1 MKRGVTK
8 VLLENC
14 RTGLGFTSYNA
25 IAPPPTRLF
34 APPTIYLSNSGLEEF
49 QHPEFK
55 RYGPKD
61 SKSVYVDTLNETK
74 KAPNAPII
82 KDWVSDSDEDESEV
96 MMVQKPVLKNV
107 EKGTCQRDVRPAWD
121 NTIRIN
127 HQNFS
132 NSKRNFAPTA
142 VLTKSR
148 IVPISTARQSSS
160 RATALISVARPIN
173 TAAPKPLGNKVTS
186 AVGKQGNNAVKFS
199 ACWVW
204 RPKIKVQDHVS
215 KNSRSYICKRFD
227 YVDPEGRLKSEY
239 DEGYVAFGGGAKG
252 GKISGKGTIRTG
264 KLDFEDVYF
273 VKELQFNLFSVSQMC
288 DKKNSIRFTDT
299 ECLVLSTNFKLTD
312 ESQVLFKVPNKN
324 NMYSFDMKNIVPQK
338 DLTFLLAKAKNDAS
352 MLWHRR
358 LSHINFKNINKLVK
372 DNLVRGL
379 PSKYFENDQT
389 CVACLKGKQHKVSF
403 KSKIQNF

>member
-1 MKRGVTK
+1 SQISD
-8 VLLENC
+8 NS

-25 IAPPPTRLF
+25 IVPPPTRLF

-74 KAPNAPII
+74 KAPDAPII
-82 KDWVSDSDEDESEV
+82 KDWVSDIDEDESEV
-96 MMVQKPVLKNV
+96 MMIQKPVLKNV
-107 EKGTCQRDVRPAWD
+107 EKGTYQRDVRPAWD
-121 NTIRIN
+121 NTMRIN

-160 RATALISVARPIN
+160 KATALISAARPIN

-204 RPKIKVQDHVS
+204 RPKIKVQNHVS

-227 YVDPEGRLKSEY
+227 YVDPEGRLKAEY

-252 GKISGKGTIRTG
+252 GKITGKGTIRTG

-273 VKELQFNLFSVSQMC
+273 VKELQFNLFSVS
-288 DKKNSIRFTDT
+288 
-299 ECLVLSTNFKLTD
+299 
-312 ESQVLFKVPNKN
+312 
-324 NMYSFDMKNIVPQK
+324 
-338 DLTFLLAKAKNDAS
+338 
-352 MLWHRR
+352 
-358 LSHINFKNINKLVK
+358 
-372 DNLVRGL
+372 
-379 PSKYFENDQT
+379 
-389 CVACLKGKQHKVSF
+389 
-403 KSKIQNF
+403 